1 MDVRLGY
8 SPGMASAP
16 HALHPKKLALTK
28 WTAAQ
33 PVAKEKHFLVTR
45 VAEPDES
52 GRVAWVE
59 LEAVLSRSVR
69 RFDWRELAD
78 PARWRRGW
86 V

>member
-1 MDVRLGY
+1 MPAARNT
-8 SPGMASAP
+8 
-16 HALHPKKLALTK
+16 LHPKKLALTK

-33 PVAKEKHFLVTR
+33 PVANEKHFLVTR

-52 GRVAWVE
+52 GIVAWVE
-59 LEAVLSRSVR
+59 LEAVHSRSAR
-69 RFDWRELAD
+69 RIDWRELTD